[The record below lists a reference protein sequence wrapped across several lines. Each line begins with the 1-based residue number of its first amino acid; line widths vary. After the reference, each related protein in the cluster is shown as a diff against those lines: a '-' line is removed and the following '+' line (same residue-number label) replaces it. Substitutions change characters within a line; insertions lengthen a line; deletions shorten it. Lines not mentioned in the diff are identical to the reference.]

1 MQLPILDPSN
11 PNQDFPAIETALKDP
26 DGLLAAGGCLS
37 SQRLINAYQ
46 LGIFPWYSPEE
57 PILWWAP
64 NPRLVLFPDKLRTSR
79 SLKKTI
85 RKEQF
90 RITFDQAFPQVMQ
103 YCAAPRDKETST
115 WITEEIYQAYNHL
128 HQQGISHSVEVWF
141 SNELVGGLYGVAIGQ
156 VFFGE
161 SMFHKKTDA
170 SKVAFYYLTIQLSQW
185 GYQLIDC
192 QVQSNHLSSLGAQEI
207 DRKEFSSLL
216 KRHCCLQPHDKAWQ
230 TK

>member
-26 DGLLAAGGCLS
+26 NGLLAVGGCLS

-46 LGIFPWYSPEE
+46 LGIFPWYNPEE
-57 PILWWAP
+57 PILWWTP
-64 NPRLVLFPDKLRTSR
+64 NPRLVLFPDQLRTSR

-90 RITFDQAFPQVMQ
+90 QITFDQAFPQVMQ
-103 YCAAPRDKETST
+103 YCAAPRNKETGT

-141 SNELVGGLYGVAIGQ
+141 NNELVGGLYGVAIGQ

-170 SKVAFYYLTIQLSQW
+170 SKVAFYHLAIQLSQW

-192 QVQSNHLSSLGAQEI
+192 QVQSNFLSSLGAQEI
-207 DRKEFSSLL
+207 DRKEFGSLL
-216 KRHCCLQPHDKAWQ
+216 KRHCCLQAHDKAWQ
-230 TK
+230 AK